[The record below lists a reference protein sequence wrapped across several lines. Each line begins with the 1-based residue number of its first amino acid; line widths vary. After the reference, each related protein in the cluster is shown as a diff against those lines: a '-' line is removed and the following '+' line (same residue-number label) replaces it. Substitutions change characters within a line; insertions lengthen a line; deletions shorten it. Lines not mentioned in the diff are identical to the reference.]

1 MRIEF
6 MDLAGPV
13 AVAGVSGVGEVL
25 QLNRLEKKTTGN
37 LPDNMFMDNIGVIT
51 DSVLAVAAIG
61 NNLLSSPVLTK
72 GSQETMGAGIAIA
85 VRRGTEILG
94 RKLLGL
100 ESVVTKT
107 PASGRHLGGGKRHS
121 LAAYEPYDAVDS
133 SRSLNSGRRQF
144 VTVV

>member
-6 MDLAGPV
+6 MDLLGPV

-37 LPDNMFMDNIGVIT
+37 LPDNVFMDNIGVIT
-51 DSVLAVAAIG
+51 DSVLAIGAIG
-61 NNLLSSPVLTK
+61 NNLLSSPVLNK

-85 VRRGTEILG
+85 VRRGTEIVG

-100 ESVVTKT
+100 QSVVTKD
-107 PASGRHLGGGKRHS
+107 PAKRRHLGGANRHE
-121 LAAYEPYDAVDS
+121 LAAYEPYDAIDS
-133 SRSLNSGRRQF
+133 SRALNSGRRQF